1 VTVSAGRFREEKD
14 MKKRQL
20 GGWWVRMWMV
30 ALVAASV
37 GAPASASEL
46 ELRLSAERGQWRLG
60 ERIDLRV
67 ALANVSGSSL
77 EVEAPDVAN
86 GSLRVFVAPDRGAF
100 REYRGPHWGL
110 EEGSRAVPLRP
121 GEESST
127 TAVLL
132 WNHRVPT
139 EHLTAL
145 YADRIRQE
153 RIDEEI
159 AIVEPGRYWLKAVYT
174 GNRER
179 VESQPMPLDVLAPEP
194 VDAPIWDH
202 MRRDGKLAYLLHT
215 GGLPW
220 PARSAEAQAFMADV
234 RQLMAA
240 NPGSSL
246 AVKIERLL
254 ACFEQ
259 PRTN

>member
-1 VTVSAGRFREEKD
+1 

-20 GGWWVRMWMV
+20 SGWWVRMWMV
-30 ALVAASV
+30 ALVAAAV
-37 GAPASASEL
+37 GAQASASEL

-60 ERIDLRV
+60 EPIELHV
-67 ALANVSGSSL
+67 ALANLSGREL
-77 EVEAPDVAN
+77 EVEVPDVAN
-86 GSLRVFVAPDRGAF
+86 GRVRVFVAPDRGAF

-110 EEGSRAVPLRP
+110 EEGSGAVPLRP

-127 TAVLL
+127 TARLL

-153 RIDEEI
+153 RIDEEM
-159 AIVEPGRYWLKAVYT
+159 AIVAPGRYWLKALYT
-174 GNRER
+174 VDGER
-179 VESQPMPLDVLAPEP
+179 VESQPMALDVLAPEP
-194 VDAPIWDH
+194 VDAPIWER
-202 MRRDGKLAYLLHT
+202 MRRDGELVYLLHA
-215 GGLPW
+215 GRLHW
-220 PARSAEAQAFMADV
+220 PAGSAEAEAFMADM
-234 RQLMAA
+234 RLLTAE
-240 NPGSSL
+240 NPSSSL